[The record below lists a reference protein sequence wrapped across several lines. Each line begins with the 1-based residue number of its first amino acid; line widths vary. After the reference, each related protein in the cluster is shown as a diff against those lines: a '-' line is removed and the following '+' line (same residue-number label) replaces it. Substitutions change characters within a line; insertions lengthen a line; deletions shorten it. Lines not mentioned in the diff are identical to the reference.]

1 MASHKVIIFCAVAGS
16 IDAPW
21 MSVHLLVTPAVSR
34 NHPSAP
40 RYRARR
46 SLISMR
52 NPIHGRAG
60 SIAGSLRAIPARP
73 QAVAF

>member
-16 IDAPW
+16 IYA

-40 RYRARR
+40 RYPGAA
-46 SLISMR
+46 IIHIHAR